1 MTRGP
6 NPMQSP
12 DTERQR
18 EAEAMLLKYQVC
30 LLTGTAEKGLISLLN
45 INYELVSCQV
55 GGC

>member
-6 NPMQSP
+6 NLMQPP

-30 LLTGTAEKGLISLLN
+30 LLTGTAEKGLISLLD

>member
-6 NPMQSP
+6 TPMQSP
-12 DTERQR
+12 ESESQR

-30 LLTGTAEKGLISLLN
+30 LLTGTAEKGLIFLLD